1 MLTEIAGIPA
11 HPLLVHGAVVL
22 LPLAALALLLA
33 AWWPAARARLG
44 AGLPVFALV
53 AAGACYLAKE
63 SGEQLEKRPSMEG
76 MRSQIEGHST
86 QGTAT
91 FLWSLGLL
99 VFAVL
104 VWAGSSSAVAGR
116 FSGAT
121 VLSSRVGAL
130 VLGVLSTLAVA
141 ACIWGVIAAGHSGA
155 TMVWAGV

>member
-1 MLTEIAGIPA
+1 MLTDIAGIPS
-11 HPLLVHGAVVL
+11 HPLFVHGAVVL

-44 AGLPVFALV
+44 VGLPVFALV

-63 SGEQLEKRPSMEG
+63 SGEQFEKRPSMEG
-76 MRSQIEGHST
+76 MRTQIEAHST

-99 VFAVL
+99 LLAVL
-104 VWAGSSSAVAGR
+104 VWAGSSPAVAAR

-121 VLSSRVGAL
+121 VLSGRAGSV
-130 VLGVLSTLAVA
+130 VLGVLATLAVI

-155 TMVWAGV
+155 TMVWSGL